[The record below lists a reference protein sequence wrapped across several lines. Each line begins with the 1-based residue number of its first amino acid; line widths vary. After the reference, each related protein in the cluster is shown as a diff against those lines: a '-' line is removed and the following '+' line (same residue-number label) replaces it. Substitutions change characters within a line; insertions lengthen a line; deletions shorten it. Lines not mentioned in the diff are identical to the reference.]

1 MWRFGTR
8 AARQPVQLRARERGV
23 ALIVAMVVLAL
34 VAAIGLGLVLTT
46 SLEPPTAANYESSWA
61 AFFAAEAGIAVAG
74 HELAAI
80 ADWNAV
86 LTGQVGSAVL
96 ERPGPVLD
104 LPDGSSASLSELT
117 NLATCGHAEP
127 CTSADLTAFTV
138 ERPWGPNNPRWQ
150 VFGHGRLDRILPGG
164 GGAVPVEVVVWVADD
179 PGDTDGDPLR
189 DSEITPGGEWRSGA
203 CVVAVRAEAF
213 AARSAHRAIVATFSR
228 GSPGCGAG
236 IRLVSWHELK

>member
-1 MWRFGTR
+1 MWRYGTL
-8 AARQPVQLRARERGV
+8 AVNLPVQPRARERGV

-46 SLEPPTAANYESSWA
+46 SLEPLTAANYESSWA

-213 AARSAHRAIVATFSR
+213 AARSAHRAIMATFAR
-228 GSPGCGAG
+228 GLPACGAG
-236 IRLVSWHELK
+236 IQLVSWHELK

>member
-1 MWRFGTR
+1 MWRYGTR
-8 AARQPVQLRARERGV
+8 AASRPMARRARERGV

-46 SLEPPTAANYESSWA
+46 SLEPLTAANYESSWA

-74 HELAAI
+74 HELATI

-104 LPDGSSASLSELT
+104 LPDGSSASLSDLT
-117 NLATCGHAEP
+117 NVATCGHAEP
-127 CTSADLTAFTV
+127 CTSAELTAFTV

-150 VFGHGRLDRILPGG
+150 VFGHGRLDQLLPGG
-164 GGAVPVEVVVWVADD
+164 SGAVPVEVVVWVGDD
-179 PGDTDGDPLR
+179 PGDSDGDPLR
-189 DSEITPGGEWRSGA
+189 DSETAPGGEWRPGA

-213 AARSAHRAIVATFSR
+213 AARSAHRAIIATFSR
-228 GSPGCGAG
+228 ASPGCGAG

>member
-1 MWRFGTR
+1 MWRYGTR
-8 AARQPVQLRARERGV
+8 VVNLPVQLRARERGV

-46 SLEPPTAANYESSWA
+46 SLEPLTAANYESSWA

-96 ERPGPVLD
+96 ERPGPVLE

-117 NLATCGHAEP
+117 NLASCGHAEP
-127 CTSADLTAFTV
+127 CASAELTAFTV
-138 ERPWGPNNPRWQ
+138 ERPWGSNNPRWQ
-150 VFGHGRLDRILPGG
+150 VFGHGRLDRLLPGA

-189 DSEITPGGEWRSGA
+189 DSETAPGGEWTPGA

-213 AARSAHRAIVATFSR
+213 AARSGHRAIIATFSR
-228 GSPGCGAG
+228 GSPGCGTG

>member
-1 MWRFGTR
+1 M
-8 AARQPVQLRARERGV
+8 ARRARERGV

-34 VAAIGLGLVLTT
+34 TAAIGLGLVLTT
-46 SLEPPTAANYESSWA
+46 SLEPLAAANYESAWA

-86 LTGQVGSAVL
+86 LTGLVSSSVL
-96 ERPGPVLD
+96 ERPGPVLN

-127 CTSADLTAFTV
+127 CASGELTAFTV

-150 VFGHGRLDRILPGG
+150 IFGHARLDQLVPGG
-164 GGAVPVEVVVWVADD
+164 SGAVPVEVVVWVADD
-179 PGDTDGDPLR
+179 PADIDGDPLR
-189 DSEITPGGEWRSGA
+189 DSAAAPGGEWRPGA

-213 AARSAHRAIVATFSR
+213 AARSGHRVITATFSR
-228 GSPGCGAG
+228 ASPGCDSGA
-236 IRLVSWHELK
+236 RLVSWHELK

>member
-1 MWRFGTR
+1 MWRYGTR
-8 AARQPVQLRARERGV
+8 AVRQPMQLRVRERGV
-23 ALIVAMVVLAL
+23 ALIAAMVVLAL
-34 VAAIGLGLVLTT
+34 AAAIGLGLVLTT
-46 SLEPPTAANYESSWA
+46 SLEPLTAANYESSWA

-96 ERPGPVLD
+96 DRPGPVLD
-104 LPDGSSASLSELT
+104 LPDGSRASLSDLT
-117 NLATCGHAEP
+117 NLARCGHAEP
-127 CTSADLTAFTV
+127 CTSAELTAFTV

-150 VFGHGRLDRILPGG
+150 VFGHGRLDRLLPGG
-164 GGAVPVEVVVWVADD
+164 GGAVPVEVVVWVGDD

-189 DSEITPGGEWRSGA
+189 DSETATGGEWRPGA

-213 AARSAHRAIVATFSR
+213 AARSAHRAIIATFSR
-228 GSPGCGAG
+228 ASSGCGAG
-236 IRLVSWHELK
+236 TRLVSWHELK

>member
-1 MWRFGTR
+1 MWRYGTR
-8 AARQPVQLRARERGV
+8 AASRPTARRAQERGV

-34 VAAIGLGLVLTT
+34 TAAIGLGLVLTT
-46 SLEPPTAANYESSWA
+46 SLEPLTAANYESSWA

-86 LTGQVGSAVL
+86 LTGQVGSGVL
-96 ERPGPVLD
+96 DRPGPVLA
-104 LPDGSSASLSELT
+104 LPDGSSASLSDLT

-127 CTSADLTAFTV
+127 CASAELAAFTV

-150 VFGHGRLDRILPGG
+150 VFGHGRLDQLLPGG
-164 GGAVPVEVVVWVADD
+164 SGVPVEVVVWVADD

-189 DSEITPGGEWRSGA
+189 DSDAALGEEWRPGA

-213 AARSAHRAIVATFSR
+213 AARSGHRAITATFSR
-228 GSPGCGAG
+228 ESPGCGTGA
-236 IRLVSWHELK
+236 RLVSWHELK

>member
-1 MWRFGTR
+1 V
-8 AARQPVQLRARERGV
+8 QPRARERGV

-46 SLEPPTAANYESSWA
+46 SLEPLTAANYESSWA

-96 ERPGPVLD
+96 ERPAGPVLD
-104 LPDGSSASLSELT
+104 LPDGSRARLSDLT
-117 NLATCGHAEP
+117 NLASCGHAEP
-127 CTSADLTAFTV
+127 CTSAELAAFTV

-150 VFGHGRLDRILPGG
+150 VFGHGRIDRLLPGG
-164 GGAVPVEVVVWVADD
+164 DGAVPVEVVVWVGDD
-179 PGDTDGDPLR
+179 PGETDGDPLR
-189 DSEITPGGEWRSGA
+189 DSEEAPGGEWSPGA

-213 AARSAHRAIVATFSR
+213 ASRSGHRAIIATFSR
-228 GSPGCGAG
+228 DSPGCGAG
-236 IRLVSWHELK
+236 TRLVSWHELK